1 VTVGDLYEDAVA
13 VISAWHSDDP
23 VRGRFLDLLNSSPE
37 VVRAEHPGAHLTAS
51 AMIVHPDLE
60 RVLLCL
66 HGRMNRWVQLGGH
79 CEPGDASLLGAAMR
93 EAREESGLDGFVARQ
108 LPIDLDIHQV
118 NCRFGAS
125 LHYDV
130 RFALLAQEGQ
140 VEQVSEESHALGW
153 FTADSLPQPMAHA
166 TEHLIPLALKAFR

>member
-1 VTVGDLYEDAVA
+1 MTVGDLYEDAVA
-13 VISAWHSDDP
+13 LISAWHHDDP
-23 VRGRFLDLLNSSPE
+23 VRGRFLDLLASSPE
-37 VVRAEHPGAHLTAS
+37 VMWAEHPGAHLTAS
-51 AMIVHPDLE
+51 AVIVHPDLE

-66 HGRMNRWVQLGGH
+66 HGRMNKWVQVGGH
-79 CEPGDASLLGAAMR
+79 CEPGDGSLLEAAVR
-93 EAREESGLDGFVARQ
+93 EAREESGLADFAAHQ
-108 LPIDLDIHQV
+108 HPIDLDIHQV

-130 RFALLAQEGQ
+130 RFALLAQAGQ

-153 FTADSLPQPMAHA
+153 FTADSLPQPMASA